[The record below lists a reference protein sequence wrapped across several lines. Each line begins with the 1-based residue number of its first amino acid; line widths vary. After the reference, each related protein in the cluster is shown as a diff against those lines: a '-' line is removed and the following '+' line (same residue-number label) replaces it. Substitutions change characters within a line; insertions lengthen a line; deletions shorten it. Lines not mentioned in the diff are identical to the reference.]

1 MMLVPVLEDVMKKG
15 KVDPKLIDD
24 VCIGNVLGTGALA
37 VNSRMA
43 QLLAGIPDTCPNFT
57 INR

>member
-1 MMLVPVLEDVMKKG
+1 MLLPVLQDVIKKS
-15 KVDPKLIDD
+15 KIDPKMIEE
-24 VCIGNVLGTGALA
+24 VCIGNVLGPGASA
-37 VNSRMA
+37 VTSRMA